1 MSMADRKIIG
11 GKFRVLAGLFYG
23 KKYL

>member
-11 GKFRVLAGLFYG
+11 GKFRLLAGLFYG